1 LGRGDERYLQDKLRA
16 EKWDAGMDALEANWL
31 KQITAT
37 RAEYSPGLD
46 KNEPERFSARTGNGG
61 SSSQ

>member
-1 LGRGDERYLQDKLRA
+1 MGRGDERYLQDKLRA

-31 KQITAT
+31 TQIAAT
-37 RAEYSPGLD
+37 RAEYSPGHD
-46 KNEPERFSARTGNGG
+46 NTEPERFFTRSRNGG